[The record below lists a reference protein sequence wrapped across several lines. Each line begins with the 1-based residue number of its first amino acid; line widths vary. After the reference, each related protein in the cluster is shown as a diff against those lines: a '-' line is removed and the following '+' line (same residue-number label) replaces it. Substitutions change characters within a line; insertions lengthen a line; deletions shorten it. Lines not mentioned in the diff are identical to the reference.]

1 MINDEGRKTA
11 FVFRHSSFVNTM
23 VEMIKVRS
31 LIKSFG
37 PTMALRGVNLSV
49 PEGQFVT
56 LVGPNGAGKT
66 TMLRI
71 LATLSRPTA
80 GTIEIAGHEL
90 PRNATQVRGRIGL
103 VSHQTLLYGDL
114 SAEEN
119 LRFYGRMYD
128 VPDLDERITQVLEQV
143 GLAHRR
149 HSPVRTF
156 SRGMQQRLAIAR
168 AVLHRPSLMLLDEP
182 YTGLDQDAAARLESV
197 MSTVGTEGRTVVMTT
212 HDLERG
218 LAVADRV
225 VILAKGRVAFEAMR
239 GDLDAASFKEAYR
252 QYTQ

>member
-1 MINDEGRKTA
+1 MIE
-11 FVFRHSSFVNTM
+11 
-23 VEMIKVRS
+23 VRS
-31 LIKSFG
+31 LVKSFG
-37 PTMALRGVNLSV
+37 PTTALRGVNLSV

-66 TMLRI
+66 TLLRI
-71 LATLSRPTA
+71 LATLSRPTR
-80 GTIEIAGHEL
+80 GMVKIGGHDL
-90 PRNATQVRGRIGL
+90 SKGALAVRRTIGL

-119 LRFYGRMYD
+119 LRFYGRMYE
-128 VPDLDERITQVLEQV
+128 VTDLDARITQVLEMV

-149 HSPVRTF
+149 RDPVRTF

-168 AVLHRPSLMLLDEP
+168 AVLHEPSLMLLDEP
-182 YTGLDQDAAARLESV
+182 YTGLDQDAAARLEAV
-197 MSTVGTEGRTVVMTT
+197 MSSVGTEGRTVVMTT

-225 VILAKGRVAFEAMR
+225 VILAKGRVVFEANR
-239 GDLDAASFKEAYR
+239 SELDTAAFKEAYR

>member
-1 MINDEGRKTA
+1 MIEVK
-11 FVFRHSSFVNTM
+11 
-23 VEMIKVRS
+23 S
-31 LIKSFG
+31 LVKSFG
-37 PTMALRGVNLSV
+37 PTTALRGVNLSV
-49 PEGQFVT
+49 PDGQFVT

-71 LATLSRPTA
+71 LATLSRPTS
-80 GTIEIAGHEL
+80 GTVEIGGHEL
-90 PRNATQVRGRIGL
+90 PTGAGKARRSIGL

-114 SAEEN
+114 SAQEN

-128 VPDLDERITQVLEQV
+128 VADLDARITQVLEMV

-149 HSPVRTF
+149 RDPVRTF

-182 YTGLDQDAAARLESV
+182 YTGLDQDAAARLEAV
-197 MSTVGTEGRTVVMTT
+197 MSSVGTEGRTVVMTT

-225 VILAKGRVAFEAMR
+225 VILAKGRVVFEANR
-239 GDLDAASFKEAYR
+239 DELDTAAFKEAYR
-252 QYTQ
+252 QHTL

>member
-1 MINDEGRKTA
+1 MTQIEVK
-11 FVFRHSSFVNTM
+11 
-23 VEMIKVRS
+23 S
-31 LIKSFG
+31 LVKSFG
-37 PTMALRGVNLSV
+37 ATTALRGVSLSV
-49 PEGQFVT
+49 PDGQFVT

-66 TMLRI
+66 TLLRI
-71 LATLSRPTA
+71 LATLSRPTSGA
-80 GTIEIAGHEL
+80 VKIGGHEL
-90 PRNATQVRGRIGL
+90 PKGAEKARRSIGL

-128 VPDLDERITQVLEQV
+128 VADLDARITQVLEMV

-149 HSPVRTF
+149 RDPVRTF

-182 YTGLDQDAAARLESV
+182 YTGLDQDAAARLEAV
-197 MSTVGTEGRTVVMTT
+197 MSSVGTEGRTVVMTT

-225 VILAKGRVAFEAMR
+225 VILAKGRVVFEAPR
-239 GDLDAASFKEAYR
+239 TELDASAFRDAYR
-252 QYTQ
+252 QYTQP

>member
-1 MINDEGRKTA
+1 MIEVKA
-11 FVFRHSSFVNTM
+11 LV
-23 VEMIKVRS
+23 
-31 LIKSFG
+31 KSFG
-37 PTMALRGVNLSV
+37 PTTALRGVNLSV

-66 TMLRI
+66 TLLRI
-71 LATLSRPTA
+71 LATLSRPTR
-80 GTIEIAGHEL
+80 GLVKIAGHDLAKGAAEA
-90 PRNATQVRGRIGL
+90 RRKIGL

-114 SAEEN
+114 AAEEN

-128 VPDLDERITQVLEQV
+128 VADLDTRITQVLEMV

-149 HSPVRTF
+149 RDPVRTF

-182 YTGLDQDAAARLESV
+182 YTGLDQDAAARLEAV
-197 MSTVGTEGRTVVMTT
+197 MSGVGTEGRTVVMTT

-225 VILAKGRVAFEAMR
+225 VILARGRVAFEAQR
-239 GDLDAASFKEAYR
+239 SELDGAAFMAAYR
-252 QYTQ
+252 KYTQ

>member
-1 MINDEGRKTA
+1 MIQVKGL
-11 FVFRHSSFVNTM
+11 V
-23 VEMIKVRS
+23 
-31 LIKSFG
+31 KSFG
-37 PTMALRGVNLSV
+37 PTTALRGVNLSV
-49 PEGQFVT
+49 PDGQFVT

-66 TMLRI
+66 TLLRI
-71 LATLSRPTA
+71 LATLSRPTMGNVEVA
-80 GTIEIAGHEL
+80 GREL
-90 PRNATQVRGRIGL
+90 PTGAVDARRSIGL

-128 VPDLDERITQVLEQV
+128 VADLDARIAEVLEMV
-143 GLAHRR
+143 GLVHRR
-149 HSPVRTF
+149 RDPVRTF

-182 YTGLDQDAAARLESV
+182 YTGLDQDAAARLEAV
-197 MSTVGTEGRTVVMTT
+197 MSSVGTEGRTVVMTT

-225 VILAKGRVAFEAMR
+225 AILAKGRVVFEANR
-239 GDLDAASFKEAYR
+239 SELNTAAFLDAYR
-252 QYTQ
+252 QYTRP

>member
-1 MINDEGRKTA
+1 MTNDEGRKWKHLPS
-11 FVFRHSSFVNTM
+11 FVFLMGKV
-23 VEMIKVRS
+23 MIKVS
-31 LIKSFG
+31 GLVKSFG
-37 PTMALRGVNLSV
+37 PTVALRGVNLSV
-49 PEGQFVT
+49 PDGQFVT

-66 TMLRI
+66 TLLRI
-71 LATLSRPTA
+71 LATLSRPTSGA
-80 GTIEIAGHEL
+80 VKIGAHEL
-90 PRNATQVRGRIGL
+90 PKNAEEARRGIGL

-128 VPDLDERITQVLEQV
+128 VADLDARITQVLEMV

-149 HSPVRTF
+149 RDPVRTF

-182 YTGLDQDAAARLESV
+182 YTGLDQDAAARLEAI
-197 MSTVGTEGRTVVMTT
+197 MSSVGTDGRTVVMTT

-225 VILAKGRVAFEAMR
+225 VILAKGRVVFEANR
-239 GDLDAASFKEAYR
+239 DELDAAALEEAYR
-252 QYTQ
+252 GHTL

>member
-1 MINDEGRKTA
+1 MIQVKDL
-11 FVFRHSSFVNTM
+11 V
-23 VEMIKVRS
+23 
-31 LIKSFG
+31 KSFG
-37 PTMALRGVNLSV
+37 PTMALRGVSLSV

-56 LVGPNGAGKT
+56 IVGPNGAGKT
-66 TMLRI
+66 TLLRI
-71 LATLSRPTA
+71 LATLSRPTM
-80 GTIEIAGHEL
+80 GMVKIGGREL
-90 PRNATQVRGRIGL
+90 PKGAAEVRKLIGL

-114 SAEEN
+114 SAQEN

-128 VPDLDERITQVLEQV
+128 VPDLDERISQVLEQV

-149 HSPVRTF
+149 RDPVRTF

-182 YTGLDQDAAARLESV
+182 YTGLDQDAAARLEAV
-197 MSTVGTEGRTVVMTT
+197 MSAVGTEGRTVVMTT

-225 VILAKGRVAFEAMR
+225 AILAKGRVAFEANR
-239 GDLDAASFKEAYR
+239 SELDTAAFKEAYR
-252 QYTQ
+252 QFTQ

>member
-1 MINDEGRKTA
+1 MIEVKGL
-11 FVFRHSSFVNTM
+11 V
-23 VEMIKVRS
+23 
-31 LIKSFG
+31 KSFG
-37 PTMALRGVNLSV
+37 PTMALRGVNLTV

-71 LATLSRPTA
+71 LATLSRPTR
-80 GTIEIAGHEL
+80 GTVKIAGQEL
-90 PRNATQVRGRIGL
+90 PRGAAEARRHIGL

-128 VPDLDERITQVLEQV
+128 APELDARITQVLEQV

-149 HSPVRTF
+149 RDPVRAF

-182 YTGLDQDAAARLESV
+182 YTGLDQDAAARLEAV

-218 LAVADRV
+218 LAVADWV
-225 VILAKGRVAFEAMR
+225 VILAKGRVVFEAAR
-239 GDLDAASFKEAYR
+239 TELDTAAFKEAYR
-252 QYTQ
+252 LYTL

>member
-1 MINDEGRKTA
+1 MIHVKGL
-11 FVFRHSSFVNTM
+11 V
-23 VEMIKVRS
+23 
-31 LIKSFG
+31 KSFG

-49 PEGQFVT
+49 PEGQFLTV
-56 LVGPNGAGKT
+56 VGPNGAGKT

-71 LATLSRPTA
+71 LATLSRPTQ
-80 GTIEIAGHEL
+80 GVVQIGGHAL
-90 PRNATQVRGRIGL
+90 PQGAAEVRRHIGL

-119 LRFYGRMYD
+119 LRFYGRMYN
-128 VPDLDERITQVLEQV
+128 VSDLDARIIQVLEQV

-149 HSPVRTF
+149 RDPVRTF

-182 YTGLDQDAAARLESV
+182 YTGLDQDAAARLETV

-225 VILAKGRVAFEAMR
+225 VILVKGRVAFEANR
-239 GDLDAASFKEAYR
+239 SELDTAAFKEAYR
-252 QYTQ
+252 QHTLA

>member
-1 MINDEGRKTA
+1 
-11 FVFRHSSFVNTM
+11 
-23 VEMIKVRS
+23 MIKVKG
-31 LIKSFG
+31 LVKSFG

-71 LATLSRPTA
+71 LATLSRPTMGA
-80 GTIEIAGHEL
+80 VRISGHEL
-90 PRNATQVRGRIGL
+90 PQGAAEVRRHIGL

-119 LRFYGRMYD
+119 LRFYGRMYT
-128 VPDLDERITQVLEQV
+128 VPDLNARIAHVLEQV

-149 HSPVRTF
+149 RDPVRTF

-168 AVLHRPSLMLLDEP
+168 AVLHHPSLMLLDEP
-182 YTGLDQDAAARLESV
+182 YTGLDQDAATRLEAV

-212 HDLERG
+212 HDLDRG

-225 VILAKGRVAFEAMR
+225 VILAKGRVTFEAER
-239 GDLDAASFKEAYR
+239 AQLDTAAFKEAYR
-252 QYTQ
+252 RYTR

>member
-1 MINDEGRKTA
+1 MTNDEGRKSTSPPS
-11 FVFRHSSFVNTM
+11 FIFRLMGDV
-23 VEMIKVRS
+23 MIKVNG
-31 LIKSFG
+31 LVKSFG
-37 PTMALRGVNLSV
+37 PTVALRGVNLSV

-66 TMLRI
+66 TLLRI
-71 LATLSRPTA
+71 LATLSRPTS
-80 GTIEIAGHEL
+80 GTVKIGGHEL
-90 PRNATQVRGRIGL
+90 PKSAGEARRNIGL

-128 VPDLDERITQVLEQV
+128 VADLDARITQVLEMV

-149 HSPVRTF
+149 RDPVRTF

-182 YTGLDQDAAARLESV
+182 YTGLDQDAAARLEAV
-197 MSTVGTEGRTVVMTT
+197 MSSVGTEGRTVVMTT

-225 VILAKGRVAFEAMR
+225 VILAKGRVVFEANR
-239 GDLDAASFKEAYR
+239 DELDTAAFKEAYR
-252 QYTQ
+252 QHTL

>member
-1 MINDEGRKTA
+1 MTKDEGRKWLRSPS
-11 FVFRHSSFVNTM
+11 FVFRLMGDV
-23 VEMIKVRS
+23 MIKVKG
-31 LIKSFG
+31 LVKSFG
-37 PTMALRGVNLSV
+37 STTALRGVNLSV
-49 PEGQFVT
+49 PDGQFVT

-80 GTIEIAGHEL
+80 GTVTIGGHEL
-90 PRNATQVRGRIGL
+90 PKGAGGARRSIGL

-128 VPDLDERITQVLEQV
+128 VANLDVRIAQVLEMV

-149 HSPVRTF
+149 RDPVRTF

-182 YTGLDQDAAARLESV
+182 YTGLDQDAAARLEAV
-197 MSTVGTEGRTVVMTT
+197 MSSVGTEGRTVVMTT

-225 VILAKGRVAFEAMR
+225 VILAKGRVVFEAQR
-239 GDLDAASFKEAYR
+239 SELNTAAFLEAYR

>member
-1 MINDEGRKTA
+1 MIQVKGL
-11 FVFRHSSFVNTM
+11 V
-23 VEMIKVRS
+23 
-31 LIKSFG
+31 KSFG

-49 PEGQFVT
+49 SEDQFVT
-56 LVGPNGAGKT
+56 VVGPNGAGKT

-71 LATLSRPTA
+71 LATLSRPTQ
-80 GTIEIAGHEL
+80 GVVQIGGREL
-90 PRNATQVRGRIGL
+90 PQGAAEVRRHIGL

-128 VPDLDERITQVLEQV
+128 VSDLDARITQVLEQV

-149 HSPVRTF
+149 RDPVRTF

-168 AVLHRPSLMLLDEP
+168 AVLHHPSLMLLDEP
-182 YTGLDQDAAARLESV
+182 YTGLDQDAAARLETV

-225 VILAKGRVAFEAMR
+225 VILAKGRVAFEANR
-239 GDLDAASFKEAYR
+239 QDLDTAAFKEAYR
-252 QYTQ
+252 QYTLA

>member
-1 MINDEGRKTA
+1 MIEVKGL
-11 FVFRHSSFVNTM
+11 V
-23 VEMIKVRS
+23 
-31 LIKSFG
+31 KSFG

-49 PEGQFVT
+49 PDGQFVT

-80 GTIEIAGHEL
+80 GLVKIEGREL
-90 PRNATQVRGRIGL
+90 PKGATEIRGCIGL

-114 SAEEN
+114 TAEEN

-128 VPDLDERITQVLEQV
+128 VPDLETRITQVLEQV

-168 AVLHRPSLMLLDEP
+168 AVLHGPSLMLLDEP
-182 YTGLDQDAAARLESV
+182 YTGLDQDAAARLEAV

-225 VILAKGRVAFEAMR
+225 VILAKGRVAFEAQR
-239 GDLDAASFKEAYR
+239 SELDAAGFKEAYR
-252 QYTQ
+252 KHTQ

>member
-1 MINDEGRKTA
+1 MIE
-11 FVFRHSSFVNTM
+11 
-23 VEMIKVRS
+23 VRG
-31 LIKSFG
+31 LVKSFG
-37 PTMALRGVNLSV
+37 PTAALRGVNLSV
-49 PEGQFVT
+49 PAGQFVT

-66 TMLRI
+66 TMLRV
-71 LATLSRPTA
+71 LATLSRPSA
-80 GTIEIAGHEL
+80 GTVKIGAHEL
-90 PRNATQVRGRIGL
+90 PQGAAEVRRSIGL

-128 VPDLDERITQVLEQV
+128 VPDLDARITQVLEMV

-149 HSPVRTF
+149 RDPVRTF

-168 AVLHRPSLMLLDEP
+168 AVLHHPSLMLLDEP
-182 YTGLDQDAAARLESV
+182 YTGLDQDAAVRLEEV
-197 MSTVGTEGRTVVMTT
+197 MSAVGTEGRTVVMTT

-225 VILAKGRVAFEAMR
+225 VILAKGRVAFEAQR
-239 GDLDAASFKEAYR
+239 AELDGAAFREAYR

>member
-1 MINDEGRKTA
+1 
-11 FVFRHSSFVNTM
+11 
-23 VEMIKVRS
+23 
-31 LIKSFG
+31 
-37 PTMALRGVNLSV
+37 
-49 PEGQFVT
+49 
-56 LVGPNGAGKT
+56 
-66 TMLRI
+66 
-71 LATLSRPTA
+71 
-80 GTIEIAGHEL
+80 
-90 PRNATQVRGRIGL
+90 

-128 VPDLDERITQVLEQV
+128 VADLDARITQVLEMV

-149 HSPVRTF
+149 RDPVRTF

-182 YTGLDQDAAARLESV
+182 YTGLDQDAAARLETV
-197 MSTVGTEGRTVVMTT
+197 MSSVGTEGRTVVMTT

-225 VILAKGRVAFEAMR
+225 VILAKGRVVFEANR
-239 GDLDAASFKEAYR
+239 DQLDTVAFKEAYR
-252 QYTQ
+252 QHTL

>member
-1 MINDEGRKTA
+1 MTKDEGRKWLRSPS
-11 FVFRHSSFVNTM
+11 FVFRLMGDV
-23 VEMIKVRS
+23 MIKVKG
-31 LIKSFG
+31 LVKSFG
-37 PTMALRGVNLSV
+37 STTALRGVNLSV
-49 PEGQFVT
+49 PDGEFVT

-66 TMLRI
+66 TLLRI
-71 LATLSRPTA
+71 LATLSRPTSGA
-80 GTIEIAGHEL
+80 VKIGGHEL
-90 PRNATQVRGRIGL
+90 PKGAEKARRSIGL

-128 VPDLDERITQVLEQV
+128 VADLDARISQVLEMV

-149 HSPVRTF
+149 RDPVRTF

-182 YTGLDQDAAARLESV
+182 YTGLDQDAAARLEAV
-197 MSTVGTEGRTVVMTT
+197 MSSVGTEGRTVVMTT

-225 VILAKGRVAFEAMR
+225 VILAKGRVVFEANR
-239 GDLDAASFKEAYR
+239 DELDTAAFKEAYR
-252 QYTQ
+252 QHTL